1 LRSGAFAPDF
11 PFVIVVVACGDC
23 LPIPSGASTRPAR
36 PRPTPHPAAVKSA
49 WRSAG
54 RLAFL

>member
-36 PRPTPHPAAVKSA
+36 PRPTPRRAPVAWA
-49 WRSAG
+49 WRALG
-54 RLAFL
+54 WVAFF